1 MTDLEKARHLF
12 QQAGLAFPTIPE
24 QLAAMLK
31 ERGEW
36 LFSTREI
43 EISPHDSY
51 HYVDEYEDASVEDY
65 AILCHS
71 GHGAKSSAIEYYL
84 VHGNLRMFLQL
95 AWGGVHMDAQ
105 RAAADIGWCFGL
117 ADEIDWTMNAVQR
130 PKWGPPL
137 IIVGSDFYL
146 SYWSA
151 PGKAIDEEA
160 KSPGEVLA
168 EALQW
173 LKE

>member
-1 MTDLEKARHLF
+1 MTDHEKARQLF
-12 QQAGLAFPTIPE
+12 QTAGLAFPEIPKE
-24 QLAAMLK
+24 LAVGLK
-31 ERGEW
+31 ERGNW

-43 EISPHDSY
+43 EISPCDLDY
-51 HYVDEYEDASVEDY
+51 YVEDCWDY
-65 AILCHS
+65 SFEDCAILCHC
-71 GHGAKSSAIEYYL
+71 GHGQNSSAIHYYL
-84 VHGNLRMFLQL
+84 VHGNLRLFLQL
-95 AWGGVHMDAQ
+95 AWGGVNMDAQ

-137 IIVGSDFYL
+137 IIVGSDFRW

-151 PGKAIDEEA
+151 PCKAIDEET
-160 KSPGEVLA
+160 KSAGQVLA

-173 LKE
+173 VKS